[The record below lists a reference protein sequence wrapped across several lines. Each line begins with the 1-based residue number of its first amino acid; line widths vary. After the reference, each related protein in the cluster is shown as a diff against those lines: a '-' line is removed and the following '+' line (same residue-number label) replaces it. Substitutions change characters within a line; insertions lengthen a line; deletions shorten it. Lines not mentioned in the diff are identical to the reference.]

1 MSIGLGI
8 FLAGLSVGIALLLIN
23 PVTRRMIKKTI
34 LWVIA
39 GLVIATI
46 SYYFYSKHVE
56 EAKSQLEANPS
67 MAGIKL
73 GDPRIDVI
81 YKLGEPSSKS
91 ESGEYFVNGHIGVS
105 FKDRIVNSAVI
116 DCKNAVSRHS
126 LNGIACGDPLSKI
139 QNRFKDKV
147 TELCHIGVPT
157 ERIYIASKYNS
168 MYVLEKGIV
177 TILVLRDGNAPE
189 KLSWISCNA
198 AQYFD

>member
-1 MSIGLGI
+1 M
-8 FLAGLSVGIALLLIN
+8 
-23 PVTRRMIKKTI
+23 
-34 LWVIA
+34 
-39 GLVIATI
+39 
-46 SYYFYSKHVE
+46 
-56 EAKSQLEANPS
+56 
-67 MAGIKL
+67 
-73 GDPRIDVI
+73 
-81 YKLGEPSSKS
+81 
-91 ESGEYFVNGHIGVS
+91 
-105 FKDRIVNSAVI
+105 
-116 DCKNAVSRHS
+116 SRHS